1 MVVDHPSVLQVIQI
15 APEATPGSAVPASKR
30 LRSMRVTFQPQANID
45 EFIPSGYKYPVLTA
59 MNQEWMAAQYEGEP
73 TYQEIIYPFSSIIN
87 GATATV
93 GGTTASGTA
102 YVWNFSS
109 LTTALD
115 TKQTYTVE
123 RGDANAARRFPH
135 GQFNSITMDI
145 SRTDTAINGDMIGH
159 RLETGIALSGTAVEL
174 PLTPILGNQF
184 KLYLEDSQAAL
195 GTAVALDRAFNLN
208 ISIGPRHTP
217 IWPINSDYA
226 SFATT
231 VESQAPGLQV
241 QLTLGAGTVGFDDMV
256 DVMRNGQRKF
266 LRAEAIGGSIAGTSN
281 YKFTFDYAGEVI
293 SAPTMEDMEEVG
305 VAQWTLR
312 GVHDQTWS
320 RAYQV
325 IVVNNIASY

>member
-1 MVVDHPSVLQVIQI
+1 MVVDHPSVLQVVQI
-15 APEATPGSAVPASKR
+15 APETTAGSAVPGAKR
-30 LRSMRVTFQPQANID
+30 LRSMRVTLQPQANID

-59 MNQEWMAAQYEGEP
+59 MNQEWTAAQYEGEP
-73 TYQEIIYPFSSIIN
+73 TYQEIIYPFSSVIT

-93 GGTTASGTA
+93 AGTAAGGTA
-102 YVWNFSS
+102 YIWDFSS
-109 LTTALD
+109 NTTALD

-123 RGDANAARRFPH
+123 RGDANAARRFAH
-135 GQFNSITMDI
+135 AMFNSITMDV

-159 RLETGIALSGTAVEL
+159 RLETGVSLSGTAVEI

-195 GTAVALDRAFNLN
+195 GTAAPLERAFNLN

-217 IWPINSDYA
+217 IWPINSDNA

-241 QLTLGAGTVGFDDMV
+241 QLTLGAGTTGFDDMLLT
-256 DVMRNGQRKF
+256 MRNGQRKF

-281 YKFTFDYAGEVI
+281 YQFTFDYSGEVI

-312 GVHDQTWS
+312 GVHDPTWG
-320 RAYQV
+320 RAYRV
-325 IVVNNIASY
+325 IVVNNIGSY